1 VTLIVLLI
9 IVGNIGHH
17 QRPGMLNLQH
27 TCVSI
32 DWFDRGKWKHGHT
45 RWQLFFDCDFRYL

>member
-17 QRPGMLNLQH
+17 QRPCMLNLQH
-27 TCVSI
+27 TCLYRLIWSWEVKAWSHQMAAI
-32 DWFDRGKWKHGHT
+32 LWLW
-45 RWQLFFDCDFRYL
+45 LSLS